1 MPATAPIP
9 SLACS
14 QPCGYFLSSS
24 SSAAAGSSPWRQG
37 TERREWTPKRSNSRP
52 SAGCGSAL
60 GLSPVPSSGWG
71 KARLGDGSGP
81 GAEEDSGRDAA
92 RRLVQGRSRRERGRG
107 CGLGGGSV
115 PGSDGAHRRLGV
127 WPRSVTNDG
136 NDAGSPETIISA
148 AFRPR
153 PAGAT
158 RCQPGAG
165 LGQRQAQGGS
175 RPIASSSPVQRI
187 GLGGGAGVS
196 ARVRPPTEK
205 SWVRWDG

>member
-1 MPATAPIP
+1 MDSQEVKLKALGRMRLGARAKPCAEQWVGKRPARR
-9 SLACS
+9 
-14 QPCGYFLSSS
+14 
-24 SSAAAGSSPWRQG
+24 RQRARS
-37 TERREWTPKRSNSRP
+37 RRRLR
-52 SAGCGSAL
+52 AGCGPTL
-60 GLSPVPSSGWG
+60 G
-71 KARLGDGSGP
+71 
-81 GAEEDSGRDAA
+81 
-92 RRLVQGRSRRERGRG
+92 SRPEQTRGGG